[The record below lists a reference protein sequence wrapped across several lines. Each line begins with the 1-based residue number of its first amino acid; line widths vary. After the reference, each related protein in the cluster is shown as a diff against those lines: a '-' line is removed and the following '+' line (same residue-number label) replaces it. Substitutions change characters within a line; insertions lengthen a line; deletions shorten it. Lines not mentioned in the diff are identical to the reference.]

1 MSLPHLDTDT
11 LLALQ
16 EIMEDEYGNLLDTYI
31 SDSEE
36 RIRALKEAYA
46 EQELVQLRH
55 VAHSFKGSSSN
66 MGAVVLT
73 NLCRDLEEA
82 ARRNAPLAV
91 IDEKIESVQREFAI
105 VRILFK
111 SERQR
116 HA

>member
-11 LLALQ
+11 LVALQ

-36 RIRALKEAYA
+36 RIRALRNACGA
-46 EQELVQLRH
+46 QDLVQLRH

-66 MGAVVLT
+66 MGAIILT

-82 ARRNAPLAV
+82 ARRNAPLAI
-91 IDEKIESVQREFAI
+91 IDEKIESIQREFAI

-116 HA
+116 YT